1 MQGYLVVISYNF
13 PAQVYPR
20 IFVGNKAAAECV
32 PFLTS
37 LGIVLPPPQYPSP
50 YRQQNYDYITRGSY
64 CYCYHSS
71 PPWYWQFFISS
82 TFALFPITFPK
93 SLHLRHHPCAQP
105 CLRPTKNVRCHLI
118 AHLDHSFHQ
127 SQDQLRNPHHQK
139 HRVTTYHHD
148 YASYFS
154 FFVTQTT
161 IIIIIIL
168 SIFSFFVAPDKEGLE
183 AAGIQLKEMG
193 LHVNIYHCHL
203 IFQSSKITPA

>member
-13 PAQVYPR
+13 PTQVYPR
-20 IFVGNKAAAECV
+20 IFVGNKAAAESV

-50 YRQQNYDYITRGSY
+50 YRQQNYTYITRGCY

-139 HRVTTYHHD
+139 HSVTTYHHD

-154 FFVTQTT
+154 F
-161 IIIIIIL
+161 L
-168 SIFSFFVAPDKEGLE
+168 SPR
-183 AAGIQLKEMG
+183 Q
-193 LHVNIYHCHL
+193 
-203 IFQSSKITPA
+203 QSSSSSSFLFSVFLSPQTRRDLKLLASNWRRWAFM